1 MLGTMSMRQPENW
14 LYEIWQKGQDSP
26 CYVMVPNAKDL
37 VKSHLMIAV
46 REEVEVLK
54 EKISELMD
62 KINQLE
68 VENTILKANMS
79 QETLQQLQMQTQLQI
94 AGTTA
99 TNGSNML
106 TAAPTPA
113 AITAAPAT
121 VANNVAGNTVNA
133 AATPQS
139 NVGSGTATP
148 TTQQAANTT
157 IVTEQSVDTTQ
168 QNLNAV
174 NSEDNQ
180 GSAVQATNGPMS

>member
-1 MLGTMSMRQPENW
+1 
-14 LYEIWQKGQDSP
+14 
-26 CYVMVPNAKDL
+26 
-37 VKSHLMIAV
+37 MIAV

-68 VENTILKANMS
+68 VENTILKSNMS

-94 AGTTA
+94 AGSTP

-113 AITAAPAT
+113 AITAAPTAANAAGGNQQNAT
-121 VANNVAGNTVNA
+121 ANNSNTA
-133 AATPQS
+133 TASGTPQS

-148 TTQQAANTT
+148 TTQQPIMAGEAGEQNVEHNNVAA
-157 IVTEQSVDTTQ
+157 
-168 QNLNAV
+168 
-174 NSEDNQ
+174 Q
-180 GSAVQATNGPMS
+180 GNDENQATATQTSNGPMS

>member
-1 MLGTMSMRQPENW
+1 
-14 LYEIWQKGQDSP
+14 
-26 CYVMVPNAKDL
+26 
-37 VKSHLMIAV
+37 MIAV

-94 AGTTA
+94 AGSTP

-106 TAAPTPA
+106 AAAPTPA
-113 AITAAPAT
+113 AITAGPPVASQPAST
-121 VANNVAGNTVNA
+121 AVNANANNSSNTATA

-148 TTQQAANTT
+148 TTQQPTQTSVAATQEQNNETT
-157 IVTEQSVDTTQ
+157 NVANVD
-168 QNLNAV
+168 
-174 NSEDNQ
+174 DNQ
-180 GSAVQATNGPMS
+180 QTAVQITNGPMS